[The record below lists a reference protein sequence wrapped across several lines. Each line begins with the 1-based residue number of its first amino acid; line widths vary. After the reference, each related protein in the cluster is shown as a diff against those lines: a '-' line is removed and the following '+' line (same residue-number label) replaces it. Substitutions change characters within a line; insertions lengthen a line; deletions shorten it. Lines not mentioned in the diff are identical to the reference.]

1 MSSYLKAENLKL
13 KRTMTK
19 KLVLIFP
26 VFALFFSFFLSGVYF
41 QLNAFNWWYMLML
54 PGSVAVICALVN
66 QKEEKKVKYRAVFS
80 MPIDLKKVWASKV
93 ILIAVYVLFSCVI
106 LALGVGIVG
115 KYLLPRIISSFALNS
130 IVTIPG
136 INAIT
141 AAIVIAITSLWQIPL
156 CLFLAKKFG
165 FFVPI
170 ILNTAVG
177 IGLNGAM
184 AVKSIWWLCPYS
196 WTSRLMC
203 PILGILP
210 NGQLPVGKDAM
221 LRPGVIPVGIVL
233 SILLFVVLLTVTSSW
248 FKNQEVV

>member
-26 VFALFFSFFLSGVYF
+26 IVTLFFGFMTGVYY
-41 QLNAFNWWYMLML
+41 QLNTFNWWYMLML
-54 PGSVAVICALVN
+54 PGGVSLFCALVN
-66 QKEEKKVKYRAVFS
+66 QKEEKKIKYRAVFS
-80 MPIDLKKVWASKV
+80 MPIDLKKVWISKV
-93 ILIAVYVLFSCVI
+93 ILIAVYVLFSCI
-106 LALGVGIVG
+106 LLALGVGIVG
-115 KYLLPRIISSFALNS
+115 KYVLPKVISSFALNS

-165 FFVPI
+165 FFVPV
-170 ILNTAVG
+170 ILNVAVG

-184 AVKSIWWLCPYS
+184 AVKSIWWLSPYS

-210 NGQLPVGKDAM
+210 NGQLPVGKDTIM
-221 LRPGVIPVGIVL
+221 LRPDVIPVGIVL